1 MFDRVNFILFM
12 LLIKAFFPRTR
23 NSPRTVRGLFE
34 PAISLVPFCRGRQF
48 TLRDYFAVSCLW
60 LVNLNDVLNM
70 WLLVVSDWSILK
82 IKKKNFAPPG
92 LYPPPCTLPCS
103 VHCPVHL
110 HTGPAPS
117 VYTAFL
123 LKPWPAEIRT
133 RYLGNSRP
141 ALYPLHHRVTGA
153 IIANLAI

>member
-1 MFDRVNFILFM
+1 MDLILLNM
-12 LLIKAFFPRTR
+12 LQAAWIRQLRFSAEIVFVYFRQW
-23 NSPRTVRGLFE
+23 L
-34 PAISLVPFCRGRQF
+34 FCRRRQF
-48 TLRDYFAVSCLW
+48 ILRDYFAMSCLW

-82 IKKKNFAPPG
+82 TKKKNFAPPG
-92 LYPPPCTLPCS
+92 LHPPPCTLPCS
-103 VHCPVHL
+103 VHCPIHL

-133 RYLGNSRP
+133 QYLGISRP

-153 IIANLAI
+153 IIANLHI